1 MTIWNIQ
8 KDPGPDSDAGT
19 PWPTTGQTYD
29 DSQPDALSIGDYL
42 IQLQQ
47 NDPDNTCYA
56 ASVQTKQ
63 ENYNGRNPQPY

>member
-8 KDPGPDSDAGT
+8 KDPGPGLDVGT

-29 DSQPDALSIGDYL
+29 DSQPDALSIGDY
-42 IQLQQ
+42 IIKLQQ

-56 ASVQTKQ
+56 ASAK
-63 ENYNGRNPQPY
+63 